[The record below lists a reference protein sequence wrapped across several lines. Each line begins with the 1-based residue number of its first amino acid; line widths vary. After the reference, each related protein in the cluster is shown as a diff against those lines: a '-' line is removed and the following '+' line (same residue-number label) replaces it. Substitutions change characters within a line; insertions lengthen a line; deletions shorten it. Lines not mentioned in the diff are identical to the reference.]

1 MSRGA
6 LESPPPTYLDRAI
19 PGPRP
24 LRPGAARARTR
35 GSWLAQRD
43 ESLPAS
49 GRRGRVRERDSPGP
63 WHDREAGLVG
73 PPTHAKDRSPAPVV
87 LALVGFYP
95 PAYRAGGPTRSV
107 PRIVE
112 QLGNEF
118 EFRVITRNRD
128 LGAPAPLV
136 GVVPDRWVSRGSAR
150 CLYLS
155 TRWRLMGGLITS
167 VRRSRH
173 DVIYL
178 NSLFSIEFSLIPLL
192 LRKAGFVLRRGLVIA
207 PRGEVDDSALAIKH
221 RRKRLYLRF
230 VHRLHLLDD
239 AIWHAATREEAE
251 AIRHQFGTQA
261 RVLIARDIPTHP
273 GAEAG
278 PRAKQAGHLEVV
290 FLSRIARMKN
300 LDLAISTLAT
310 VRGSVNFDVFGPI
323 EDRQYW
329 AECQRIAHRLP
340 SNVKLHYRGLVEPDR
355 ISQAL
360 GGHHLF
366 FLPTR
371 AESFG
376 HAIVESLMAGCP
388 VLISDQT
395 PWRDLEA
402 RGAGWDLPLSRPD
415 LFAQA
420 IERCVSMTQQEF
432 DRWSAGARNLGREIG
447 DDPALDSAYRGI
459 FRAALGPGGTTRLP
473 TTG

>member
-6 LESPPPTYLDRAI
+6 LASPPPAYLDRAI

-24 LRPGAARARTR
+24 LRPGAARALAR

-43 ESLPAS
+43 A
-49 GRRGRVRERDSPGP
+49 PGP
-63 WHDREAGLVG
+63 RHDRAAGLVG
-73 PPTHAKDRSPAPVV
+73 PPTHANDRSPAPVV

-112 QLGNEF
+112 QLSDEF
-118 EFRVITRNRD
+118 EFRVITRDRD
-128 LGAPAPLV
+128 LGVPAPLA
-136 GVVPDRWVSRGSAR
+136 GVVPDRWVSCGSAR

-155 TRWRLMGGLITS
+155 TRRRLMGGVITS

-192 LRKAGFVLRRGLVIA
+192 LRKAGLVLRRGLVIA

-221 RRKRLYLRF
+221 GRKRLYLWF
-230 VHRLHLLDD
+230 VHRLHLHDD
-239 AIWHAATREEAE
+239 AIWHAATREEAK
-251 AIRHQFGTQA
+251 AIGLQFGTQA
-261 RVLIARDIPTHP
+261 RVLIARDIPTRP

-278 PRAKQAGHLEVV
+278 PQAKQAGNLEVV

-300 LDLAISTLAT
+300 LDFAISALAT
-310 VRGSVNFDVFGPI
+310 VQGSVNFDVFGPI

-329 AECQRIAHRLP
+329 AECQRLARRLP
-340 SNVKLHYRGLVEPDR
+340 ANVTLRYRGLVEPDR
-355 ISQAL
+355 VSQAL
-360 GGHHLF
+360 VGHHLF

-402 RGAGWDLPLSRPD
+402 RRAGWDLPLSRPD

-420 IERCVSMTQQEF
+420 IERCVSMTQREF
-432 DRWSAGARNLGREIG
+432 DRWSAGARNLGREIA

-459 FRAALGPGGTTRLP
+459 FRAALGPDGAAPLP
-473 TTG
+473 TAG